1 MNLKTIVITGIM
13 LFSIATLVYSPI
25 ANSYAQDTPPPSDGV
40 KDVYIVNNL
49 DVPLVFNE
57 IKNREHIEIK
67 SSPPETVESG
77 ETKSFKIEEGN
88 EVGPYHLNIKY
99 FVNDAGSGE
108 EVGIVYKQ
116 TTGES
121 HCPKD
126 HPDDITEEV
135 DHCGSFD
142 NNKEW
147 RYIFSPK

>member
-1 MNLKTIVITGIM
+1 MNLKTIAITGIM
-13 LFSIATLVYSPI
+13 FFSLAVLVYSSTT
-25 ANSYAQDTPPPSDGV
+25 NSYAQEPPPSDGA

-49 DVPLVFNE
+49 DVPLIFNE
-57 IKNREHIEIK
+57 IKNREHIQIK
-67 SSPPETVESG
+67 SSPPETVESE
-77 ETKSFKIEEGN
+77 ETKSFKIEQGN
-88 EVGPYHLNIKY
+88 EVGPYHLNVKY
-99 FVNDAGSGE
+99 FVNDASSG

-121 HCPKD
+121 HCPKE

-135 DHCGSFD
+135 DHCGSWD